1 MVSDHWI
8 FDEKSQGK
16 IASPKTLFSQVG
28 AWSTVK
34 AQVSRWLFVLMI
46 HYKIMVL
53 DLGIKYIFGL
63 KFDLMCEWHP
73 EYYVCTYDGWAY
85 SIEMYASSWETLDP
99 VMEGFILHI
108 FY

>member
-1 MVSDHWI
+1 V
-8 FDEKSQGK
+8 F
-16 IASPKTLFSQVG
+16 
-28 AWSTVK
+28 
-34 AQVSRWLFVLMI
+34 MI

-53 DLGIKYIFGL
+53 DLGIILFFWL
-63 KFDLMCEWHP
+63 KLDLMWEWHR
-73 EYYVCTYDGWAY
+73 EYYVCTYNGWAY